1 MIKIF
6 WTALFVITSLIGAYL
21 TFVFGKSFFEYLSYS
36 SRVPAK
42 ILEWQVREM
51 KNGKFAVAARF
62 SYQIDEKFFE
72 GLTVVQDRPYLN
84 DHAAL
89 HAIKTREVAIDEA
102 AWVNPHFPEKS
113 TLLRRFP
120 TYLLI
125 KLLIVYG
132 VIIYFSFLKSLLQKR
147 LFSS

>member
-6 WTALFVITSLIGAYL
+6 WTALFLITALMGVYF
-21 TFVFGKSFFEYLSYS
+21 TFVFGKDFFEYISYN

-51 KNGKFAVAARF
+51 KNGKFAVAAKF
-62 SYQIDEKFFE
+62 SYQINENSYV
-72 GLTVVQDRPYLN
+72 GLTVIKDRHFLN
-84 DHAAL
+84 DYAAMHAVKNKEIAL
-89 HAIKTREVAIDEA
+89 EEA
-102 AWVNPHFPEKS
+102 AWVSPHSPEKS
-113 TLLRRFP
+113 TLQRRFP
-120 TYLLI
+120 TNLLI

-132 VIIYFSFLKSLLQKR
+132 VISYFSFLKTSVEKR